1 MSDQETRGEHMRLM
15 LVLFFSLFLLISCGK
30 HTQTSE
36 ANNGSNNSITVQAAE
51 ALITQILNEDIVG
64 IDNYLSS
71 GGNINHEFS
80 TTGRT
85 VLTEACFWGKF
96 RVVEY
101 LVKKGA
107 DVTLIDREGRSPVDY
122 GKDNEKINRL
132 LNPKLMRDL
141 KFKTFQIIK
150 NNNLNELKKIL
161 EEKPPLNFYLSAEE
175 IGVDVENYDQETL
188 LTFILKNKLEN
199 ILRQLAQPKYELDP
213 NLKNKLGESPLGI
226 AQKLNLK
233 NSEKLLLK
241 MGAIGVKDE

>member
-1 MSDQETRGEHMRLM
+1 MRLM
-15 LVLFFSLFLLISCGK
+15 LVLFFSLFLTISCGK
-30 HTQTSE
+30 HTQSSQST
-36 ANNGSNNSITVQAAE
+36 NGQNNSITVLAAE
-51 ALITQILNEDIVG
+51 ALITQILNEDISG
-64 IDNYLSS
+64 IENYLSN

-150 NNNLNELKKIL
+150 NNNLTELKKIL